1 MVETVWNKI
10 KRNPFEAMSLKD
22 KEATKSYLFF
32 IPLIIGLIIFFI
44 IPTVKSFIFSIS
56 DVTSGAGGYSFS
68 ITGIAAYKEALMSH
82 GSYRQTVVKSAME
95 VVTQTPLII
104 LFSFFMASVLNQNF
118 KGKTFFRV
126 VLFLPVIL
134 TVMNVHTSSM
144 EDNMGAFSSYKST
157 EETVVSFTS
166 QITEFLIQA
175 GLGEDIAGSITSM
188 ADSVYDVISLSA
200 IQILIML
207 IAMQAISPSLYEA
220 ARVEGA
226 TGWESFWKITVPM
239 VSPMIMTCVIYT
251 IIDSFTAT
259 GNKVMTLM
267 SDTAFNNLNF
277 SLGSAMGWIYFA
289 LIAVIL
295 AIAAWLFSKVVLK
308 YDS

>member
-1 MVETVWNKI
+1 MVETVKDKT
-10 KRNPFEAMSLKD
+10 KRNPLRSMSIKE
-22 KEATKSYLFF
+22 KEALKSYAFF
-32 IPLIIGLIIFFI
+32 IPLIIGLITFFL
-44 IPTVKSFIFSIS
+44 IPTVKSFLFSIS
-56 DVTSGAGGYSFS
+56 DVTSGANGYSFS
-68 ITGIAAYKEALMSH
+68 ISGIQAYKDALYSH
-82 GSYRQTVVKSAME
+82 VSYRQTVVSSAVQ

-118 KGKTFFRV
+118 RGKTFFRV

-134 TVMNVHTSSM
+134 TVMNAQNNSL
-144 EDNMGAFSSYKST
+144 ENNMGAFSSYKSG
-157 EETVVSFTS
+157 EETAVSFTT
-166 QITEFLIQA
+166 QISDFLIRS
-175 GLGEDIAGSITSM
+175 GIGEDITEKITSLV
-188 ADSVYDVISLSA
+188 DNVYDVISLSA

-226 TGWESFWKITVPM
+226 TSWESFWKITVPM

-251 IIDSFTAT
+251 IIDSFTSAQ
-259 GNKVMTLM
+259 NKVMSLM
-267 SDTAFNNLNF
+267 SDTAFSKLNF
-277 SLGSAMGWIYFA
+277 SLASAMGWIYFA

-295 AIAAWLFSKVVLK
+295 AIVAWIFSKFVMK